1 MKKLAIFLMIIFL
14 MLPMA
19 EGYYAENENGTVSA
33 QDNEELVIVLDP
45 GHDSTHAGAG
55 GNGLREEK
63 LVLKIGLYLREELNK
78 YENVKVY
85 MTRESEGCA
94 FPETI
99 GVNEG
104 SKRCNEARVAYAKS
118 VGADVMIALHLNSY
132 SNNASGALAFVPN
145 NNYSPEAGKVGQELG
160 ATIVNRLA
168 ELGLQNRGIVIKE
181 SDTDTRPEEYYYPD
195 GSIADYYRVIR
206 YAKKELIPA
215 IIVEHAFISSAS
227 DVSKVLSSEEG
238 LKALA
243 LKDAQGIVDYY
254 GLTLKEGCTAGVLPD
269 INEIPEA
276 QPKPEVQPQPEV
288 EQKPEEQPQEQPQT
302 TEEEDSETE
311 SESETE
317 VSTEAESQIQEE
329 TESETNAED
338 SELCL
343 PEETESEN
351 KVSGDD
357 KEFPWG
363 VVAIAVVVIIT
374 GSAGFLFWWNKKKQ
388 CNLK

>member
-1 MKKLAIFLMIIFL
+1 
-14 MLPMA
+14 MA
-19 EGYYAENENGTVSA
+19 RA
-33 QDNEELVIVLDP
+33 
-45 GHDSTHAGAG
+45 
-55 GNGLREEK
+55 
-63 LVLKIGLYLREELNK
+63 
-78 YENVKVY
+78 
-85 MTRESEGCA
+85 CA
-94 FPETI
+94 FPHTI

-132 SNNASGALAFVPN
+132 SNNASGALVFVPN
-145 NNYSPEAGKVGQELG
+145 NNYSAEAGAVGQGLG
-160 ATIVNRLA
+160 TTIVNRLA

-181 SDTDTRPEEYYYPD
+181 SDTDTRPEEFYYPD

-288 EQKPEEQPQEQPQT
+288 EQKPEEQPQT
-302 TEEEDSETE
+302 TEKEDIETE
-311 SESETE
+311 SESEME
-317 VSTEAESQIQEE
+317 VSTETESSTEIKEGVESESQLSEVP
-329 TESETNAED
+329 ESETNAKED
-338 SELCL
+338 DV
-343 PEETESEN
+343 T
-351 KVSGDD
+351 SGDD
-357 KEFPWG
+357 KGFPWG
-363 VVAIAVVVIIT
+363 VVATVI
-374 GSAGFLFWWNKKKQ
+374 KKKVKKRGRKPKTAV
-388 CNLK
+388 LAKTE